1 MRGSKAGAARTSAEL
16 LHSDHC
22 EEGQRQVYAIYS
34 SSRPRFSPFL
44 NSPKCF
50 DQPQG
55 LANKAPTEPQL
66 PVCLRNAIN
75 CLHFPNAATE

>member
-1 MRGSKAGAARTSAEL
+1 MRGSKAGAVRTSAEL

-34 SSRPRFSPFL
+34 SSRARFSPFL

-66 PVCLRNAIN
+66 TVCLRNAIN
-75 CLHFPNAATE
+75 CLHFPNAARE

>member
-1 MRGSKAGAARTSAEL
+1 MRGSKAGTARTSAEL
-16 LHSDHC
+16 FHLDHC

-50 DQPQG
+50 GQPQG
-55 LANKAPTEPQL
+55 LANKAPTENQP
-66 PVCLRNAIN
+66 PDCLRNAIN